1 MTPTLGGRIQT
12 RIFLVLII
20 GGLWTL
26 IIGPFLP
33 GTGGLSL
40 GTTYAVAFQVLL
52 WVTALGILWEFLYHW
67 IMLGRWE
74 KDWPIMYAFFTF
86 LNEGALVYV
95 VVSVLDLVAGVPN
108 GVPLSTFLVH
118 FLTTW
123 FVTWLYVVGPI
134 RAVLLEYRFN
144 GGKII

>member
-33 GTGGLSL
+33 GTDGLSL

-52 WVTALGILWEFLYHW
+52 WVAGLGILWELLYHW

-86 LNEGALVYV
+86 INEGALVYV
-95 VVSVLDLVAGVPN
+95 MVSILDLVVGAPG

-134 RAVLLEYRFN
+134 RAVLLQYRFN